1 MNYYGM
7 PHALDTRKD
16 GSEVLFIL
24 DMYDRSKGFNISR
37 SEDLNLNL
45 ISNPR
50 LRGLFVKLV
59 NAAVEK
65 NQESIQN
72 FIDSS
77 INLNVGGKIAAAVL
91 HPSFTIV
98 AEQLKTIGAENEDE
112 EMVEIL
118 CRYQR
123 LDGIMRECSF
133 VFRINKKSSQVVLHG
148 FKERR

>member
-1 MNYYGM
+1 
-7 PHALDTRKD
+7 
-16 GSEVLFIL
+16 
-24 DMYDRSKGFNISR
+24 MYDRSKGFNISR

-72 FIDSS
+72 FTDSS

-98 AEQLKTIGAENEDE
+98 AEQLKNI
-112 EMVEIL
+112 
-118 CRYQR
+118 Y
-123 LDGIMRECSF
+123 
-133 VFRINKKSSQVVLHG
+133 
-148 FKERR
+148 

>member
-1 MNYYGM
+1 M
-7 PHALDTRKD
+7 
-16 GSEVLFIL
+16 
-24 DMYDRSKGFNISR
+24 
-37 SEDLNLNL
+37 
-45 ISNPR
+45 
-50 LRGLFVKLV
+50 
-59 NAAVEK
+59 EK

-91 HPSFTIV
+91 HPSFTIE
-98 AEQLKTIGAENEDE
+98 AEQLKHIGTENEDE

-133 VFRINKKSSQVVLHG
+133 VFRINKKSSQVVLP
-148 FKERR
+148 RIAQMTL